1 MQKSRIQ
8 DLVIG
13 LIAIAI
19 GVFLLLNSL
28 KFPDTTKQFTWF
40 VLFVFI
46 GLGLVLVITSLINA
60 KKPGGQEVDAKT
72 FKNPLIMFLLVLL
85 YVIMLD
91 KIGFFVASVIFMPV
105 TMLYMGYRK
114 PLPIIFVTGGM
125 LAFVWLLFVFEL
137 KVRLPQ
143 GLLF

>member
-46 GLGLVLVITSLINA
+46 GLGLILVITSLINA

-72 FKNPLIMFLLVLL
+72 FN
-85 YVIMLD
+85 